1 MKFSVIFCK
10 SKIIYTPLLS
20 SFKSNGLVT
29 VRDVVDVVVDVVD
42 VVVDVVVVV
51 GGTQGR
57 VDSKIM
63 QVVYN
68 NIPWY

>member
-10 SKIIYTPLLS
+10 SKIIYTPPLS
-20 SFKSNGLVT
+20 SFQSNGLVT
-29 VRDVVDVVVDVVD
+29 VCDVVD